1 MIKKPLVVDDATTMR
16 IYHRRI
22 LVDLGFAADECVD
35 GVAAI
40 EKSPQTRYDLFVVD
54 VNMSK
59 MDGYRFL
66 EELRSR
72 RDLHQAPAIMVSIES
87 EPKGRRAA
95 FVAGANVYLT
105 KPRHTGALLRAA
117 ALLTGE
123 VQ

>member
-1 MIKKPLVVDDATTMR
+1 MKKALVVDDATTMR
-16 IYHRRI
+16 MYHRRI
-22 LVDLGFAADECVD
+22 LVDLGFAADECVN

-40 EKSPQTRYDLFVVD
+40 EKSLQTRYDLFVVD
-54 VNMSK
+54 VNMPK
-59 MDGYRFL
+59 MDDRFR

-95 FVAGANVYLT
+95 YVAGANVYLT

>member
-1 MIKKPLVVDDATTMR
+1 MKKALVVDDATTMR
-16 IYHRRI
+16 MYYRRI
-22 LVDLGFAADECVD
+22 LADLGFAADECVN

-40 EKSPQTRYDLFVVD
+40 EKSLQTRYDLFVVD
-54 VNMSK
+54 VNMPK
-59 MDGYRFL
+59 MDDRFL

-72 RDLHQAPAIMVSIES
+72 RDLHQALAIMVSIES

-95 FVAGANVYLT
+95 YVAGANVYLT